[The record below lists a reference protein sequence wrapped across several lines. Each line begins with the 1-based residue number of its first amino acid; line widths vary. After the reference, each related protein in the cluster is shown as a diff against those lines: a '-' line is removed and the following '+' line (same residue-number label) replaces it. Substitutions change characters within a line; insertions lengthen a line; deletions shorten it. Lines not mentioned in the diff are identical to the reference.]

1 MTHDYSNQNT
11 LEDHRMIAFFDYLVQ
26 QEFEEWSSESS
37 NQNSDHTS
45 ENSSR
50 PDSPTSDT
58 EPTHSQAVMPT
69 RHFRGEIRKL
79 LKLHLFLRNF
89 LISESHRRGEP
100 SSQRNKYRNRIA
112 YLIATKRKT
121 LKRLALKKVARYSS
135 RRHKNKFVPR
145 QTKRAAATRTGRKPY
160 DKKMRRLSVQSKYK
174 PVSHE
179 QTSDSEVPQKKKRRT
194 QSTSSYRPFRRKA
207 NTPLSSASNTSTRV
221 ADKSDSSS
229 DYDERFTD
237 PRSAN
242 PSTSTAVPDDVPST
256 STGITA
262 SGKGFMFRISNLAND
277 SDESIPESPNPSSDN
292 NRMLRVLRSSPIN
305 NNRRSE

>member
-1 MTHDYSNQNT
+1 M
-11 LEDHRMIAFFDYLVQ
+11 
-26 QEFEEWSSESS
+26 
-37 NQNSDHTS
+37 
-45 ENSSR
+45 
-50 PDSPTSDT
+50 
-58 EPTHSQAVMPT
+58 
-69 RHFRGEIRKL
+69 
-79 LKLHLFLRNF
+79 LFL
-89 LISESHRRGEP
+89 ETHRRGEP

-135 RRHKNKFVPR
+135 RRLKNKFVPR

-229 DYDERFTD
+229 DYDERFAD
-237 PRSAN
+237 PRSGKASKSA
-242 PSTSTAVPDDVPST
+242 PVPDDVPST

-262 SGKGFMFRISNLAND
+262 NGKGLMFRISNFAND
-277 SDESIPESPNPSSDN
+277 SDESIPESPNPSLDN
-292 NRMLRVLRSSPIN
+292 NRMLRVLRSSPVN
-305 NNRRSE
+305 NHRRSEC